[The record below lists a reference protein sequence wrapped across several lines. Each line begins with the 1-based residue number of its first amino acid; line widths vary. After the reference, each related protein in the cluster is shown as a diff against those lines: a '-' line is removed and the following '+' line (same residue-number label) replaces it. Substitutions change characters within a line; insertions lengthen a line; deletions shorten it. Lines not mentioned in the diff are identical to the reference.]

1 MFSSQSFSKV
11 TGVQVTT
18 IGELASEISR
28 ARDVVQRMLLDG
40 ATQFEV
46 LTRLVTMGEMLAGP
60 GSVVSIL
67 YLDADGLLRNA
78 ASPNLPADYLAAI
91 DRLKPNANLGTCAA
105 AAATGC
111 AVVTEDFGADNKWAE
126 LRHLPQSLGF
136 EGAWSM
142 PIKSADGK
150 VLGTFGTYYREK
162 RCPTEAERA
171 GVERLAAAAA
181 VALGRA

>member
-1 MFSSQSFSKV
+1 MILSRGSKD
-11 TGVQVTT
+11 TTVQVTKE
-18 IGELASEISR
+18 IELASEIFK
-28 ARDVVQRMLLDG
+28 ARDNVQRMLLDG
-40 ATQFEV
+40 ATQLEV

-91 DRLKPNANLGTCAA
+91 DRLMPNPNLGTCAA
-105 AAATGC
+105 AAATGSV
-111 AVVTEDFGADNKWAE
+111 VVTEDFSADDKWAE

-136 EGAWSM
+136 TGAWSM
-142 PIKSADGK
+142 PIKSAGGK

-162 RCPTEAERA
+162 RCPTETERT

-181 VALGRA
+181 LALTR

>member
-1 MFSSQSFSKV
+1 MILRQGSKD
-11 TGVQVTT
+11 TT
-18 IGELASEISR
+18 VRATKEIELASEIFK
-28 ARDVVQRMLLDG
+28 ARDYVQRMLLDG
-40 ATQFEV
+40 ATQLEV

-67 YLDADGLLRNA
+67 YVDQDGLLRNA
-78 ASPNLPADYLAAI
+78 ASPNLPADYLKAI

-111 AVVTEDFGADNKWAE
+111 AVVTEDFGADDKWAE

-136 EGAWSM
+136 TGAWSM

-162 RCPTEAERA
+162 RCPTETERESVA
-171 GVERLAAAAA
+171 RLADAAAL
-181 VALGRA
+181 ALARA

>member
-1 MFSSQSFSKV
+1 MILSRGSRGTSD
-11 TGVQVTT
+11 QVTKE
-18 IGELASEISR
+18 IELASEIYKSR
-28 ARDVVQRMLLDG
+28 ENSKRLLLDG
-40 ATQFEV
+40 ATQLEV

-67 YLDADGLLRNA
+67 YVDPDGLLRNA

-105 AAATGC
+105 AAATGSV
-111 AVVTEDFGADNKWAE
+111 VVTEDFGADDKWAE

-136 EGAWSM
+136 TGAWSM

-162 RCPTEAERA
+162 RQPTDAERN
-171 GVERLAAAAA
+171 GVARLAEAAAL
-181 VALGRA
+181 ALER

>member
-1 MFSSQSFSKV
+1 MISSLNSSTVK
-11 TGVQVTT
+11 GVQVSTPS
-18 IGELASEISR
+18 ELGSAISK
-28 ARDVVQRMLLDG
+28 AKEAVQRMLLDG
-40 ATQFEV
+40 ATQLEV

-67 YLDADGLLRNA
+67 YVDQDGLLRNA
-78 ASPNLPADYLAAI
+78 ASPNLPADYLKAI

-105 AAATGC
+105 AAATGSV
-111 AVVTEDFGADNKWAE
+111 VVTEDFGADDKWAE

-136 EGAWSM
+136 TGAWSM
-142 PIKSADGK
+142 PIKGADGK

-162 RCPTEAERA
+162 RCPTEAERS

-181 VALGRA
+181 VALAR